1 MSALGQI
8 VAIGERERMRGFAL
22 AGVEV
27 LVADDAIDA
36 RRAWD
41 ALPGDVSLVILSATA
56 HRALAADDLD
66 PRGLPLWV
74 VLPQ

>member
-1 MSALGQI
+1 MGQI
-8 VAIGERERMRGFAL
+8 VAIGEHERMRGFAL

-27 LVADDAIDA
+27 LGAEDPVGA
-36 RRAWD
+36 RRAWA
-41 ALPGDVSLVILSATA
+41 ALPGDVSLVILSAAA

-66 PRGLPLWV
+66 RGGLPLWV